1 MMIVSE
7 DSFLNKRNLKIFTRR
22 SLPEKPLR
30 AAVLFIH
37 GYAEHSGRYEHL
49 ARQMNKD
56 GIGVFATDLQGHGK
70 SEGRRC
76 DINNYTEYVDDLSTY
91 FKEITAEF
99 PNVPW
104 YIMGHSMG
112 GTLAVLLAYRYQS
125 SIHGLIISAPALKI
139 VSNIPKVVQ
148 DMVRYVTAVTP
159 MVPVINLDTRS
170 LSRDKKVVEDY
181 KEDPLVYHGR
191 IRARM
196 AQQLVDS
203 GKAALDLAGELYV
216 PVWAGHGLS
225 DRIAD
230 QQGTREFL
238 DSLYHPDKTSRYYE
252 GCFHE
257 ILQEPEHDEIISDI
271 IHWIDRHGSLG
282 VLEKENVDS
291 NVTGK

>member
-7 DSFLNKRNLKIFTRR
+7 DSFLNKRNLEIFTRR
-22 SLPEKPLR
+22 FLPEEPLR

-56 GIGVFATDLQGHGK
+56 GIGVFMTDLQGHGQ
-70 SEGRRC
+70 SGGTRC
-76 DINNYTEYVDDLSTY
+76 DINNYEDYVDDLSSY
-91 FKEITAEF
+91 FKKITGEF

-170 LSRDKKVVEDY
+170 LSRDKKVVEAY
-181 KEDPLVYHGR
+181 KDDPLVYHGR

-225 DRIAD
+225 DRISD
-230 QQGTREFL
+230 QKGTCEFL
-238 DSLYHPDKTSRYYE
+238 ENLYHPDKTARYYE
-252 GCFHE
+252 GYFHE
-257 ILQEPEHDEIISDI
+257 ILQEPEHEEIISDI
-271 IHWIDRHGSLG
+271 IRWIDRHGTLE
-282 VLEKENVDS
+282 VLEKESADS
-291 NVTGK
+291 DLTGK

>member
-1 MMIVSE
+1 MIISE
-7 DSFLNKRNLKIFTRR
+7 DSFLNKQNLKIFTRR
-22 SLPEKPLR
+22 SLPEGPLK

-37 GYAEHSGRYEHL
+37 GYAEHCGRYEHL
-49 ARQMNKD
+49 SRQMNEE
-56 GIGVFATDLQGHGK
+56 GIGTFMIDLQGHGQ
-70 SEGRRC
+70 SAGTRC
-76 DINNYTEYVDDLSTY
+76 DISSYEDYVDDLSTY
-91 FKEITAEF
+91 FETITSEF

-125 SIHGLIISAPALKI
+125 SIHGLVISAPALKI

-170 LSRDKKVVEDY
+170 LSRDKKVVEEY
-181 KEDPLVYHGR
+181 QEDPLVYHGR

-203 GKAALDLAGELYV
+203 GKAALELAGELYV
-216 PVWAGHGLS
+216 PVWAGHGLA

-230 QQGTREFL
+230 QRGTREFL
-238 DSLYHPDKTSRYYE
+238 DTLSHPDKIARYYE

-257 ILQEPEHDEIISDI
+257 ILQEPENKEVISDI
-271 IHWIDRHGSLG
+271 IQWINQHGTALEI
-282 VLEKENVDS
+282 EKESVDS
-291 NVTGK
+291 ELTGR